1 MSTQTLRQGKRLSWL
16 IALLTFSLLGVTGIQ
31 AYWLKNAYE
40 LKEEKFEREVGQ
52 ALAEVSE
59 RLDNL
64 ESLRFLSE
72 SIQIEPFFT
81 DKLSPSAAR
90 PFGDSVNPAAG
101 NLKLTMRLGGDT
113 VMEFKSDRG
122 ESPVLIAYRYGDTNA
137 REMLVKA
144 NPDQMLQKGLQ
155 LDMLLRKLVIHEIR
169 RKNIEQLLDK
179 RTLDSVI
186 SFELKSRGIDLPFE
200 FSVINEKQVKLQ
212 SHNWR
217 ENQDQHTAALFP
229 NDFFSN
235 QILSISFP
243 KKSNYIMRS
252 MWLMLL
258 ISLAL
263 TAGVIVAF
271 YRTLSFSLRQKRIS
285 EVKTD
290 FINNMTHEFKT
301 PIATINLAIDALN
314 NNKVLSNPEKIAHYS
329 KMIKQENQR
338 MNLQVESVLRMALMD
353 KQELVLNLKEVN
365 IQNIVKDC
373 IEHVSLQLENRN
385 GQLNKF
391 FNDNNIRLKA
401 DENHLANCIINI
413 IDNAIKYSVGPPQ
426 IKVVTEATQN
436 YFILV
441 ISDKGVGM
449 TKDEQKHIFDRFY
462 RVSSGD
468 LHNIKG
474 HGLGLSYAK
483 GIIDAHGGRIEVES
497 EKGKGSKFYI
507 YLPIN
512 N

>member
-1 MSTQTLRQGKRLSWL
+1 MSTQILRQGKRLSWL

-90 PFGDSVNPAAG
+90 PFGDSVMSSSG

-113 VMEFKSDRG
+113 VMEFNSDG
-122 ESPVLIAYRYGDTNA
+122 GDPVLIAYRYGDTNA
-137 REMLVKA
+137 REMLVKT

-155 LDMLLRKLVIHEIR
+155 LDMLLRKLVVHEIR

-186 SFELKSRGIDLPFE
+186 NFELKSRGIDLPFE
-200 FSVINEKQVKLQ
+200 FSVINEQKVKLQ
-212 SHNWR
+212 SENWDKI
-217 ENQDQHTAALFP
+217 QDQHTAALFP

-243 KKSNYIMRS
+243 KKTNYIMRS
-252 MWLMLL
+252 MWVMLL

-263 TAGVIVAF
+263 TAAVIIAF

-314 NNKVLSNPEKIAHYS
+314 NAKVLNKPEKIAHYS

-338 MNLQVESVLRMALMD
+338 MNLQVESVLRMALME
-353 KQELVLNLKEVN
+353 KQELELNLKEVN
-365 IQNIVKDC
+365 VQNIVKDC
-373 IEHVSLQLENRN
+373 LDHVSLQLENRN
-385 GQLNKF
+385 GQLNRF
-391 FNDNNIRLKA
+391 FNDSNIRLQA
-401 DENHLANCIINI
+401 DENHLANSIINI
-413 IDNAIKYSVGPPQ
+413 LDNAIKYSVGPPQ

-441 ISDKGVGM
+441 ISDKGLGM
-449 TKDEQKHIFDRFY
+449 NKEEQKHIFDRFY